1 MEKIV
6 HVYSQFRDG
15 GWYLENLDEVNEEL
29 ADGWKVKMISSH
41 GIGMDVVFISSFIV
55 LEKD

>member
-6 HVYSQFRDG
+6 HVFSQRDEE
-15 GWYLENLDEVNEEL
+15 GWYLVNLDEVNEDL
-29 ADGWKVKMISSH
+29 AAGWKVKMISSH
-41 GIGMDVVFISSFIV
+41 GVGFDGVFMSSFVV